1 MLITQMIAALQA
13 LKDEHGDLPVLI
25 ERDGELEGTEEPFQ
39 TDCARVW
46 TYKEKWHDIEAVILG

>member
-1 MLITQMIAALQA
+1 MKITEMIRRLEE
-13 LKDEHGDLPVLI
+13 LKEKHGDLPVLI
-25 ERDGELEGTEEPFQ
+25 ERGGELEAAEEPCQ